1 LERFQVVLVLD
12 LPDPSSS
19 ASGNVSKYFDVIYEQ
34 IAFTFAA
41 VLFQEQV
48 LDNFVERE
56 CDTLISLQESSYK
69 KGDWSSLFTLS
80 HFLTQLTQSFH
91 LEEPYDTF
99 ISQALQTSS
108 IASAL
113 KSVYEG
119 IKSRSIAYI
128 SLNAIPLELQLPP
141 HLDSLLQSEG
151 DYEDVDS
158 MERPE
163 DEVMQNWGPELS
175 FGWKLPGLAPW
186 KSLLLLDRQ
195 GELEDPLTSL
205 RGGAGGGGVNGAGAG
220 GSGSGGN
227 AAVNAEDRALVESLV
242 RFLETASI
250 TLS

>member
-1 LERFQVVLVLD
+1 MRHSHLSPRNLVQERCLL
-12 LPDPSSS
+12 
-19 ASGNVSKYFDVIYEQ
+19 
-34 IAFTFAA
+34 
-41 VLFQEQV
+41 
-48 LDNFVERE
+48 
-56 CDTLISLQESSYK
+56 
-69 KGDWSSLFTLS
+69 SLFTLS
-80 HFLTQLTQSFH
+80 LSLHLLTHSFH
-91 LEEPYDTF
+91 PEEPYDTF

-175 FGWKLPGLAPW
+175 FGWKLPKDYFW
-186 KSLLLLDRQ
+186 Q
-195 GELEDPLTSL
+195 
-205 RGGAGGGGVNGAGAG
+205 
-220 GSGSGGN
+220 
-227 AAVNAEDRALVESLV
+227 
-242 RFLETASI
+242 FL
-250 TLS
+250 

>member
-1 LERFQVVLVLD
+1 MLTPFTEFL
-12 LPDPSSS
+12 
-19 ASGNVSKYFDVIYEQ
+19 
-34 IAFTFAA
+34 AFA
-41 VLFQEQV
+41 
-48 LDNFVERE
+48 
-56 CDTLISLQESSYK
+56 Y
-69 KGDWSSLFTLS
+69 
-80 HFLTQLTQSFH
+80 SFCP
-91 LEEPYDTF
+91 EEPYDTF
-99 ISQALQTSS
+99 IAQALQASS

-163 DEVMQNWGPELS
+163 DEVMQNWGPELI

-205 RGGAGGGGVNGAGAG
+205 RGGAGGGANGGGAGGAGAG
-220 GSGSGGN
+220 G